1 MEGIDRSWLLAS
13 LIDDAQP
20 FGFLMGRHC
29 GGGWGKIY
37 KIMDKSFN
45 REIFINLM
53 NNFLI
58 LQIVVS
64 IIWFFIYRLFTRNI
78 LKKGKIIFFS
88 NVIIYLF
95 LNSYMIFEIYQ
106 ESDLRIGGI
115 GFVFEMYTLFLS
127 IFFSFLLLIEYV
139 IFYRI
144 FKYLEQKQS

>member
-1 MEGIDRSWLLAS
+1 
-13 LIDDAQP
+13 
-20 FGFLMGRHC
+20 
-29 GGGWGKIY
+29 
-37 KIMDKSFN
+37 MDKSFN

>member
-1 MEGIDRSWLLAS
+1 
-13 LIDDAQP
+13 
-20 FGFLMGRHC
+20 
-29 GGGWGKIY
+29 
-37 KIMDKSFN
+37 MDKSYN
-45 REIFINLM
+45 QEIFATLM
-53 NNFLI
+53 TNFLL
-58 LQIVVS
+58 LQVLVS
-64 IIWFFIYRLFTRNI
+64 ITWFFIYRLFTRNI

-88 NVIIYLF
+88 NVIIYMI

-115 GFVFEMYTLFLS
+115 SFVFEMYTLFLS

>member
-1 MEGIDRSWLLAS
+1 
-13 LIDDAQP
+13 
-20 FGFLMGRHC
+20 
-29 GGGWGKIY
+29 
-37 KIMDKSFN
+37 MDKSFN

-127 IFFSFLLLIEYV
+127 IFFL
-139 IFYRI
+139 FY
-144 FKYLEQKQS
+144 F